1 MIKYDKY
8 LSLIIV
14 VMGVISFIF
23 GKQQTHTL
31 KCSDGK
37 ERYKIDNVLIKVT
50 SLTRILNS
58 QQYILVLGY
67 PLQDYFF
74 LLHTFTSTPQKPC
87 LWQWPKTSRS
97 TISNSAPQKMSTDLN
112 GTDNLQG
119 SDELYRDLQHRLYL
133 YIAVCKIT

>member
-74 LLHTFTSTPQKPC
+74 LLHTFTSTPQKLC
-87 LWQWPKTSRS
+87 LWQWTKTSRS

-119 SDELYRDLQHRLYL
+119 SDEL
-133 YIAVCKIT
+133 